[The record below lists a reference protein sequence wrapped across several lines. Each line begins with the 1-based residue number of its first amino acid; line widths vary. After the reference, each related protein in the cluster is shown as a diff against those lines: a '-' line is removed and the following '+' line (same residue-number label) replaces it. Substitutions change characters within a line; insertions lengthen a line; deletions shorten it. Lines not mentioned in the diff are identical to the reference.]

1 MKAKFLE
8 GDLKEYSDDD
18 LKDLTRDL
26 YTHTTVVLKNQKLTP
41 EEQLKICQRIGDVQ
55 PTWIPGRTEGISV
68 IQGVVRVTGKKDEK
82 GHRGI
87 LAINWY

>member
-8 GDLKEYSDDD
+8 GDLREYSDDD

-41 EEQLKICQRIGDVQ
+41 EEQLKICQTI
-55 PTWIPGRTEGISV
+55 
-68 IQGVVRVTGKKDEK
+68 
-82 GHRGI
+82 
-87 LAINWY
+87 